1 MKTYSIVK
9 RNFGVEFN
17 NSNSKKYTTKE
28 EAITAGN
35 AWLQSNKYLSADDRN
50 GWNYEV
56 IENTENTF
64 NFTGIAKSN

>member
-28 EAITAGN
+28 DAVNAGN
-35 AWLQSNKYLSADDRN
+35 SWLRN
-50 GWNYEV
+50 CTVHAEIRKGWNFEV
-56 IENTENTF
+56 IEN
-64 NFTGIAKSN
+64 KD

>member
-28 EAITAGN
+28 AAANAGN
-35 AWLQSNKYLSADDRN
+35 SWLNNCTVHAEIRK
-50 GWNYEV
+50 GWNFEV
-56 IENTENTF
+56 IEN
-64 NFTGIAKSN
+64 KD